1 MILFF
6 DTSALVKLF
15 HEEEGSEVVTRLMR
29 PRDNQIW
36 ISELAGLEFLSAVF
50 RRLRNKEISD
60 EQLNEAVKGFE
71 MQINSFNVEPLGQV
85 ILKEAEVL
93 LKRHGKKRG
102 LRTLD
107 ALQIGTFSLI
117 SEKGWYFV
125 AADEMLCEV
134 AKDMGFAAINP
145 LKEIQI
151 CKA

>member
-15 HEEEGSEVVTRLMR
+15 HEEEGSEVVTRLIKQ
-29 PRDNQIW
+29 RDNEIW
-36 ISELAGLEFLSAVF
+36 ISELARMEFLSAIF

-60 EQLNEAVKGFE
+60 EQLNEAIEGFE
-71 MQINSFNVEPLGQV
+71 KQIHPFNVEPLGQV

-102 LRTLD
+102 FRALD
-107 ALQIGTFSLI
+107 AIQVGTFSLI

-125 AADEMLCEV
+125 ATDEMLCEV

-145 LKEIQI
+145 LKE
-151 CKA
+151 K